1 MITVALF
8 GAAGKMGTRL
18 WEKLRA
24 APEYRLLCVEA
35 GEAGLAALRAR
46 GISPASAEEAAR
58 EADIVILAIPDRFIG
73 RVAGQIVPL
82 LKAGA
87 MVVCLD
93 PAAPYNGELPDRAD
107 IAYFVTHPCHPPLVK
122 EEETPEARADFFG
135 GVAKQSVVCALMQ
148 GTEEDYRRGE
158 ALCRTMFAPIL
169 RVHRITVEQMAILEP
184 AMSESVT
191 LTLVMA
197 IREALDE
204 AIARGVPAEAARD
217 FMLGH
222 LGVNVGILFGFI
234 EAEVSDG
241 AKMAAERGKAQIL
254 QPGWKKVFEREN
266 ILAEVRAITGGAK
279 ERGR

>member
-18 WEKLRA
+18 AEKLRT
-24 APEYRLLCVEA
+24 APGYRLLCVEA

-46 GISPASAEEAAR
+46 GLTPIPAEEAAR
-58 EADIVILAIPDRFIG
+58 EAEIVILAIPDRLIG
-73 RVAGQIVPL
+73 RVASQIVPL
-82 LKAGA
+82 LRSGA

-93 PAAPYNGELPDRAD
+93 PAAPYSGQLPERPD
-107 IAYFVTHPCHPPLVK
+107 IAYFVAHPCHPPLVK
-122 EEETPEARADFFG
+122 EEEAPEARADFFG

-158 ALCRTMFAPIL
+158 ALCRVIFAPVL
-169 RVHRITVEQMAILEP
+169 RTHRITVEQMAILEP
-184 AMSESVT
+184 AMAESVT
-191 LTLVMA
+191 LTLMMA

-241 AKMAAERGKAQIL
+241 AKMAAARGQAQIL
-254 QPGWKKVFEREN
+254 QPDWKKVFEREN
-266 ILAEVRAITGGAK
+266 ILAEVHAITETLQGAK
-279 ERGR
+279 R

>member
-18 WEKLRA
+18 WEKLRC

-46 GISPASAEEAAR
+46 GISPAPAEEAAR
-58 EADIVILAIPDRFIG
+58 EADIVILAIPDRLIG

-135 GVAKQSVVCALMQ
+135 GVARQSVVCALMQ

-254 QPGWKKVFEREN
+254 QPDWKKVFEREN